1 MVTLSQDQRIRLY
14 DIARNKAE
22 CLMTLKHDNYVGSL
36 SLSPDNSLLAVG
48 G

>member
-1 MVTLSQDQRIRLY
+1 MDQAIRLY

-22 CLMTLKHDNYVGSL
+22 CLMTLRHDVHIGSL